1 MSASPNLTLAG
12 SGVIGQ
18 LNGRPSDF
26 IDQVGTPRVLEHG
39 ASPTDPADV
48 RHPKKAKGEIPP
60 NDLADEVCAMEAE
73 GAQDPILLRRD
84 PTLNMGHGLDVNGG
98 SSKVGDR
105 LKDSS
110 GASERKGAA
119 SYAQVTASG
128 LNREGWFADEQSL
141 KTDEVDECNPEKVDV
156 MPVTEPRRRSAYG
169 RDGRIKP
176 TGAANLATGSRFTI
190 LREDSFEHGASR
202 MEDDPAAVD
211 INGNKVIGL
220 ARRPTSGGNGAGN
233 STQIEVVALESD
245 HPLGVEE
252 HSVTQGNDKHADLRI
267 VDKGGVSKGP
277 VKARPGSTGFK
288 VGKLGRDNVVKGN
301 FSCINVDNRKSD
313 NVAVSDWINSISNQ
327 VDDFA
332 AQNGFPVAGGMRS
345 MEEDDPG
352 DDLEVGSK
360 NDTVIVN
367 EDVGSGIGVGNGAL
381 LAPVFGVISGV
392 FVATEGIPRF
402 GERPFKFVAACALK
416 PRIVHWNR
424 EVFGEIRLK
433 KRRIL
438 RRLHGIDRALQVKC
452 S

>member
-141 KTDEVDECNPEKVDV
+141 KTDEVVVLEEDCIISEDGDFSTIKFSERVHAQVDKSLSNTVVDECNPEKVDV

-367 EDVGSGIGVGNGAL
+367 EDVGSGIGVGNGKAL
-381 LAPVFGVISGV
+381 
-392 FVATEGIPRF
+392 
-402 GERPFKFVAACALK
+402 
-416 PRIVHWNR
+416 
-424 EVFGEIRLK
+424 
-433 KRRIL
+433 
-438 RRLHGIDRALQVKC
+438 
-452 S
+452 